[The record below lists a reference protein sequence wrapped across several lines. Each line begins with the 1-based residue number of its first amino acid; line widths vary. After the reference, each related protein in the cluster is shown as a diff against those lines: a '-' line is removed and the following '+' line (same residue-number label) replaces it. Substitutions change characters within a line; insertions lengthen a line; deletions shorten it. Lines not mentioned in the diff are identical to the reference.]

1 MLTPEE
7 LRDLP
12 EDVAEIFEECED
24 VILRLIAERINA
36 VGYINTVSVWQLIK
50 RKESLLLRKDVAKE
64 LARYTGRSEK
74 EIRKIFKK
82 AGAASLLHDDSFLK
96 ANTLNKKRK
105 RLRPL
110 DRILK
115 KAYDQTKGT
124 FRNWT
129 GTTASNVSNRF
140 VRAVDKAALQVQSG
154 AFSYDEAIRLAT
166 RDLADHMD
174 YVQYPSGHRD
184 TLEVAS
190 RRAVRTGV
198 NQMSSKL
205 TLQRCKE
212 LGIEFVE
219 TTAHAGARVSKSLDC
234 RNHSWWQG
242 KVFHLSKE
250 GAKGEDGKFY
260 PGFYSFE
267 HAGYGYGEGICGWN
281 CRHSFHPYIPGI
293 SEQVYTPEELDKLNE
308 KKFTY
313 EGKQYSRYEAD
324 QYQRSL
330 ERTIRKY
337 KRRAILSEG
346 VGDQKETERNMS
358 YIRKWS
364 NELDKFIRATGL
376 KRDYERE
383 RETVR
388 IIRGVEYYSDEKSKD
403 IQELLT
409 DEDKREF
416 SETLKLIDDANSK
429 FDAEFVDSSQ
439 YLNAVLFGNEECY
452 SGSIVGN
459 QHSSTIILSRLWNN
473 PSRAFIELTK
483 DKEHIKTDDPMSIY
497 AHEYGHY
504 LIDAIALKRA
514 GYRYNIDAS
523 TDILE
528 RYSKEKQA
536 MYDYIN
542 NLFLNNEDKIK
553 QQISIRASEGF
564 KEFIAESVSQHFYGN
579 ESSKLGESLI
589 EYLKERWLNV

>member
-12 EDVAEIFEECED
+12 EEVAEIFEECED

-140 VRAVDKAALQVQSG
+140 VRAMDKAALQVQSG

-250 GAKGEDGKFY
+250 GAKGEDDKFY

-281 CRHSFHPYIPGI
+281 CRHSFHPFIPGI
-293 SEQVYTPEELDKLNE
+293 SEQVYTPEQLDKLNE

-324 QYQRSL
+324 QYQRGL
-330 ERTIRKY
+330 ERNIRKY
-337 KRRAILSEG
+337 KRRAVLSEG
-346 VGDQKETERNMS
+346 IGDQKETERNQS

-364 NELDKFIRATGL
+364 NELDKFTRATGL

-383 RETVR
+383 RETV
-388 IIRGVEYYSDEKSKD
+388 GN
-403 IQELLT
+403 
-409 DEDKREF
+409 
-416 SETLKLIDDANSK
+416 DANSNENERGIANDSVRAMANGPRRAPSRILNEEEIEEILK
-429 FDAEFVDSSQ
+429 YADELNIPHEVLIFNKGNKTGFVDDN
-439 YLNAVLFGNEECY
+439 L
-452 SGSIVGN
+452 
-459 QHSSTIILSRLWNN
+459 TINIRGDIFPAEYADNPDSILSAKAAL
-473 PSRAFIELTK
+473 
-483 DKEHIKTDDPMSIY
+483 
-497 AHEYGHY
+497 AHEYYGHY
-504 LIDAIALKRA
+504 MHYPSRFEIGDWRDEFEASYSAALNAPNLSDDERRLLMIDAFERA
-514 GYRYNIDAS
+514 QNAGVSVKYNKKAREIIYGY
-523 TDILE
+523 
-528 RYSKEKQA
+528 
-536 MYDYIN
+536 
-542 NLFLNNEDKIK
+542 
-553 QQISIRASEGF
+553 
-564 KEFIAESVSQHFYGN
+564 
-579 ESSKLGESLI
+579 
-589 EYLKERWLNV
+589 